1 MRILLAC
8 LAVLPLATPAAMA
21 QVVHGRVLDAA
32 TESPVPAAVVRLRTG
47 GAERT
52 ADVDSVGRFVLAAP
66 RDTAFRLEVSAP
78 GYRESVADERRL
90 ARGDSL
96 EVILRLSADTVV
108 LEPLEVV
115 AVRRRRS
122 AQLEAFYARA
132 RLRAQG
138 WFVTRAQIESRSAL
152 RTTDLLRRAPGIRLV
167 ETRGGVAVR
176 GRGGCIPSVYLDALP
191 ISAGLVD
198 HWIRP
203 NDLEGIEVYT
213 AGMGPPEY
221 VHRTTLCALILL
233 WTHQE

>member
-21 QVVHGRVLDAA
+21 QVVHGRVLDST
-32 TESPVPAAVVRLRTG
+32 TEAPVPAAVVRLRTG
-47 GAERT
+47 DAERA
-52 ADVDSVGRFVLAAP
+52 ADADTLGQFVLAAP
-66 RDTAFRLEVSAP
+66 RDTAFRLEASAP
-78 GYRESVADERRL
+78 GYREVTATERRL

-122 AQLEAFYARA
+122 AQIEAFYARA

-138 WFVTRAQIESRSAL
+138 WFVMRDQIESRSAL

-167 ETRGGVAVR
+167 ETRGGVGVR
-176 GRGGCIPSVYLDALP
+176 GRGNCIPAVYLDALP
-191 ISAGLVD
+191 ISPGVVD

-203 NDLEGIEVYT
+203 DDLEGIEVYT
-213 AGMGPPEY
+213 AGMSPPEY
-221 VHRTTLCALILL
+221 VHRRTVCALILL

>member
-1 MRILLAC
+1 MRILLVCFAM
-8 LAVLPLATPAAMA
+8 LLLATPAAMA

-32 TESPVPAAVVRLRTG
+32 TEAPIAAAVVSIRTG

-52 ADVDSVGRFVLAAP
+52 TNADSLGRFVLAAA
-66 RDTAFRLEVSAP
+66 RDTAFRLEASAA
-78 GYRESVADERRL
+78 GYREASSSERRL

-96 EVILRLSADTVV
+96 EVILRLSADTVL

-138 WFVTRAQIESRSAL
+138 WFVTRAQIESRAAL

-176 GRGGCIPSVYLDALP
+176 GRGGCVPAVYLDALP
-191 ISAGLVD
+191 ISPGLVD

-203 NDLEGIEVYT
+203 DDLEGIEVYT
-213 AGMGPPEY
+213 AGLGPPEY
-221 VHRTTLCALILL
+221 LHRTTLCALILL
-233 WTHQE
+233 WTHQD